1 MFLSSDDHRCL
12 LLSKCILLFKKSEKS
27 VYVLFC
33 LLGYT
38 ILFIIYFIY
47 FKIISLP
54 TNLEIRIMCT
64 CTAKCAHLAPLVNT
78 SNKKHKAF
86 QKVANTYH
94 QVSHYSVTIVTSD
107 LTVFVLG
114 DSFDLRIHGD
124 HKDKLL
130 ESI

>member
-1 MFLSSDDHRCL
+1 MKNLKVRF
-12 LLSKCILLFKKSEKS
+12 FKRLKTHT
-27 VYVLFC
+27 LNA
-33 LLGYT
+33 YT
-38 ILFIIYFIY
+38 VQWY
-47 FKIISLP
+47 P
-54 TNLEIRIMCT
+54 EIRIMCT